1 MMGSEAI
8 HATTGPLST
17 SIGGLQL
24 FTKTLLDAK
33 PWIQDPNLIPLEWRD
48 ASTAFNGRKLKV
60 AVMWDDGVVKPH
72 PPVTRALK
80 NVVEGLKKSEK
91 FEVVEW

>member
-17 SIGGLQL
+17 SLEGLRL
-24 FTKTLLDAK
+24 FTKTLVDAK
-33 PWIQDPNLIPLEWRD
+33 PWIQDPNLIPMEWSD
-48 ASTAFNGRKLKV
+48 VSTTFAGRRLKV

-80 NVVEGLKKSEK
+80 TVVQGLKKSDKIELA
-91 FEVVEW
+91 EW